1 MKLSHKV
8 RMPAA
13 CLVLVLALLLGLLS
27 LQAGATAADEY
38 EATMLGSL
46 SEKYEASGDPGRIS
60 SGEGDPGGKSY
71 GAYQF
76 ASNYNIPRNFFTW
89 CQSNATYK
97 AIGDRLAAAYVADGD
112 GSPESGGYADNFDAE
127 WTAIA
132 AESRDSFLQ
141 AQYAYT
147 RKNYYDG
154 AIAELKEAYPDF
166 DISNYSIALRNVI
179 YSRSV
184 QIGVGSVPALF
195 GEALDLL
202 GGKFTNQPETE
213 LIHAIYEANSLA
225 RTPDTARPDG
235 KTEIVMTG
243 PTAEKYG
250 ISGLTLDW
258 FWGSS
263 SDVQLGVYSRLH
275 INEPA
280 KAQQMLADYGYTDAP
295 LVEGSYQFSPH
306 ENATLAALLSG
317 SNIVLNA
324 PDTNA
329 TAHQFR
335 LVFYAS
341 GYYTITSVTN
351 NLRLT
356 GNADGSVTL
365 AEATANNDQL
375 WKLTQDSETGRYTV
389 QNRATE
395 LYLSATSMS
404 AGGTVLTAAEA
415 ALWQV
420 SKSTGA
426 WILSGASYPS
436 YANGLQVGQS
446 SYQFLGTLRCSYPIL
461 TVTARV
467 LDSNGADA
475 FSPVTISNINAL
487 SYDLSK
493 MNSPMAFSRL
503 GAGAYKMVLT
513 ATADA
518 PSGNEFYL
526 ESDFYVSDG
535 NYPLTFD
542 ACGGTATESSRDLL
556 PGQAYGTL
564 PAASKPGYIFIGWF
578 TAAEGG
584 TQVDSA
590 TIMTADPQT
599 VYAHYEPALTFTFVN
614 YDGAAI
620 YGGELRSGEIIPAP
634 SNIPTR
640 PADESHYYVF
650 IGWEGYSDGMT
661 ITENITFAAIYE
673 EKAIVAL
680 PEMDSSSFVIRDDFL
695 RAIPLGTTTAALV
708 ADLVPEEYI
717 TIHAGTATATDI
729 AGTGM
734 VVEYKIGEE
743 VKQTLTVVVTGDV
756 NGDGKITI
764 TDLVQINSHL
774 LKKNELSGANGA
786 AADVN
791 GDGKIT
797 ITDLVQ
803 INSHLLKR
811 ASVTPN

>member
-8 RMPAA
+8 WMSAA
-13 CLVLVLALLLGLLS
+13 CLVLVLTLLFGLLPPR
-27 LQAGATAADEY
+27 ANATAADEY

-89 CQSNATYK
+89 CQSSAAYK
-97 AIGDRLAAAYVADGD
+97 SIGDRLAAAYADD
-112 GSPESGGYADNFDAE
+112 GNTYAGNFDTE
-127 WTAIA
+127 WAAIA
-132 AESRDSFLQ
+132 SESRDFFLQ
-141 AQYAYT
+141 AQYSYT

-154 AIAELKEAYPDF
+154 AIAELKADYPEF

-184 QIGVGSVPALF
+184 QIGAGSVPTLF

-213 LIHAIYEANSLA
+213 LIHAIYQANSLA
-225 RTPDTARPDG
+225 RVPNTNRPDG
-235 KTEIVMTG
+235 KTEIVMAG
-243 PTAEKYG
+243 SDAEKYG
-250 ISGLTLDW
+250 IAGLTMDW

-263 SDVQLGVYSRLH
+263 SEIQVGVYSRLH

-295 LVEGSYQFSPH
+295 LVEGIYQFSPH
-306 ENATLAALLSG
+306 ENSALAALLSG
-317 SNIVLNA
+317 SSIVLNA
-324 PDTNA
+324 PDSNA

-356 GNADGSVTL
+356 GNADGSVSLT
-365 AEATANNDQL
+365 EATSNNNQL
-375 WKLTQDSETGRYTV
+375 WKLTQDPETGRYTV

-395 LYLSATSMS
+395 LFLSATSMS

-420 SKSTGA
+420 SKSTGM
-426 WILSGASYPS
+426 WTLSGASYPS

-475 FSPVTISNINAL
+475 FSPVTASNINAL
-487 SYDLSK
+487 SYDLSN

-503 GAGAYKMVLT
+503 QAGAYTMVLT

-518 PSGNEFYL
+518 PGNNTYEL
-526 ESDFYVSDG
+526 RSDFYVSDG
-535 NYPLTFD
+535 DYPLTFD

-556 PGQAYGTL
+556 PGQAYGAL
-564 PAASKPGYIFIGWF
+564 PTATKPGYIFLGWF

-590 TIMTADPQT
+590 TIMTAGPQT
-599 VYAHYEPALTFTFVN
+599 VYAHYEPALTFTYLN
-614 YDGAAI
+614 YDGSVVYA
-620 YGGELRSGEIIPAP
+620 GELRSGSVIPAAP
-634 SNIPTR
+634 NTPTR
-640 PADESHYYVF
+640 PSNETYYYVF
-650 IGWEGYSDGMT
+650 TGWSGYSAGMT
-661 ITENITFAAIYE
+661 ITENITFTAMYE
-673 EKAIVAL
+673 ERDLAAL
-680 PEMDSSSFVIRDDFL
+680 PEMDSGSFMIRDGFL
-695 RAIPLGTTTAALV
+695 RAIPLGTSINDLL

-717 TIHAGTATATDI
+717 TIHAGTSTATDVV
-729 AGTGM
+729 GTGM
-734 VVEYKIGEE
+734 TVEYKIGDE
-743 VKQTLTVVVTGDV
+743 VKQTLTIVVTGDV

-774 LKKNELSGANGA
+774 LKKNELSGANA
-786 AADVN
+786 AASDVN

-811 ASVTPN
+811 VSVTPN

>member
-1 MKLSHKV
+1 MKLTHKV
-8 RMPAA
+8 WGGAVCLA
-13 CLVLVLALLLGLLS
+13 LALVLLIGLLS
-27 LQAGATAADEY
+27 LQAGATAADDY
-38 EATMLGSL
+38 EATMLGAL

-76 ASNYNIPRNFFTW
+76 ASNYNIPRSFFTW
-89 CQSNATYK
+89 CQSVSAYK
-97 AIGDRLAAAYVADGD
+97 AIGDRLAAAYTADGD
-112 GSPESGGYADNFDAE
+112 GTEGSGGYAANFDAE

-132 AESRDSFLQ
+132 AETPDFFLQ
-141 AQYAYT
+141 AQYSYT

-154 AIAELKEAYPDF
+154 AIAVLKDRYPEF

-184 QIGVGSVPALF
+184 QIGVGSVPTLF
-195 GEALDLL
+195 GEAMDLL
-202 GGKFTNQPETE
+202 GGKFVNQPEAE
-213 LIHAIYEANSLA
+213 LIHAIYQANSLA
-225 RTPDTARPDG
+225 RPA
-235 KTEIVMTG
+235 KNSEEIIMTG

-250 ISGLTLDW
+250 ISGLTMDW

-295 LVEGSYQFSPH
+295 VVEGIYQFSPH
-306 ENATLAALLSG
+306 DNAALAALVSG
-317 SNIVLNA
+317 GNLVLNA
-324 PDTNA
+324 PDGSA
-329 TAHQFR
+329 TTHQFR

-341 GYYTITSVTN
+341 GYYTVTSVTTG
-351 NLRLT
+351 LRLT
-356 GNADGSVTL
+356 GHANGTVTL
-365 AEATANNDQL
+365 TEATAGNDQM
-375 WKLTQDSETGRYTV
+375 WKLTQDPETGRYSL
-389 QNRATE
+389 QNRATGY
-395 LYLSATSMS
+395 YLSATSMS
-404 AGGTVLTAAEA
+404 AGGTVVQAVNPT
-415 ALWQV
+415 LWQV

-426 WILSGASYPS
+426 WTLSGASYPS

-467 LDSNGADA
+467 LNSSGADA
-475 FSPVTISNINAL
+475 FSPVTATNINAL
-487 SYDLSK
+487 SYDLSN

-503 GAGAYKMVLT
+503 GAGAYTMVLT

-518 PSGNEFYL
+518 PSGSTFEL
-526 ESDFYVSDG
+526 RSDFYVSDG
-535 NYPLTFD
+535 TYPLTFD
-542 ACGGTATESSRDLL
+542 ACGGTATESQRDLL

-564 PAASKPGYIFIGWF
+564 PTATKPGYIFSGWF

-584 TQVDSA
+584 TQVTSA
-590 TIMTADPQT
+590 TIMSAGAQT
-599 VYAHYEPALTFTFVN
+599 VYAHYEPALTYAFVN
-614 YDGAAI
+614 YDGSVI
-620 YGGELRSGEIIPAP
+620 YGGELRSGEPIPMPAH
-634 SNIPTR
+634 NPTR
-640 PADESHYYVF
+640 PADDTHYYVF
-650 IGWEGYSDGMT
+650 VGWTDYAINMPISQNMT
-661 ITENITFAAIYE
+661 FYAVFEARELT
-673 EKAIVAL
+673 AL
-680 PEMDSSSFVIRDDFL
+680 PEMDSGSFAIRDGFL
-695 RAIPLGTTTAALV
+695 RAIPLGTSTADLL
-708 ADLVPEEYI
+708 ADLVPVDHI
-717 TIHAGTATATDI
+717 TLHAGTSTATDVV
-729 AGTGM
+729 GTGM
-734 VVEYKIGEE
+734 TVEYKIGDE

-774 LKKNELSGANGA
+774 LKKNELSGAHGA

-811 ASVTPN
+811 VSVTPN

>member
-1 MKLSHKV
+1 MKLSYKV
-8 RMPAA
+8 WMPAT
-13 CLVLVLALLLGLLS
+13 CLVLVMAMLLGLLP
-27 LQAGATAADEY
+27 LQANATAADEY
-38 EATMLGSL
+38 EATMLGAL

-60 SGEGDPGGKSY
+60 DGAGDPGGKSY

-89 CQSNATYK
+89 CQGSAAYK
-97 AIGDRLAAAYVADGD
+97 SIGDRLADAYAADGNTY
-112 GSPESGGYADNFDAE
+112 GGNFDAV

-132 AESRDSFLQ
+132 AESRDFFLQ
-141 AQYAYT
+141 AQYSYT

-154 AIAELKEAYPDF
+154 AIAELKADYPEF

-184 QIGVGSVPALF
+184 QIGSGSVPTLF
-195 GEALDLL
+195 GEALALL
-202 GGKFTNQPETE
+202 GGKFTNQPEAE
-213 LIHAIYEANSLA
+213 LIHALYQANSLA
-225 RTPDTARPDG
+225 RTPNTNRPDG
-235 KTEIVMTG
+235 KTEIIMTG

-250 ISGLTLDW
+250 IAGLTMDW

-280 KAQQMLADYGYTDAP
+280 RAQQMLADYGYTDAP
-295 LVEGSYQFSPH
+295 LVEGVYQFSPH
-306 ENATLAALLSG
+306 ENGALAALLSG
-317 SNIVLNA
+317 NSIILNA
-324 PDTNA
+324 PDSNA
-329 TAHQFR
+329 ATHQFR

-341 GYYTITSVTN
+341 GYYTITNLTN

-365 AEATANNDQL
+365 TEATANNNQL
-375 WKLTQDSETGRYTV
+375 WKLVQDEETGRYTV

-404 AGGTVLTAAEA
+404 AGGTVLTADKA

-426 WILSGASYPS
+426 WTLSGASYPS

-467 LDSNGADA
+467 LNSNGADA
-475 FSPVTISNINAL
+475 FSPVTASNINAL
-487 SYDLSK
+487 SYDLSN

-503 GAGAYKMVLT
+503 SAGAYTMVLT

-518 PSGNEFYL
+518 PSNNTFEL
-526 ESDFYVSDG
+526 RSDFYVSDG
-535 NYPLTFD
+535 DYPLYFD

-556 PGQAYGTL
+556 PGQSYGTL
-564 PAASKPGYIFIGWF
+564 PTASKPGHVFIGWF

-590 TIMTADPQT
+590 TVMTAGVQT
-599 VYAHYEPALTFTFVN
+599 VYAHYEPTLTFSFVN
-614 YDGAAI
+614 YDGTAI
-620 YGGELRSGEIIPAP
+620 YGGELRSGEVIPAP
-634 SNIPTR
+634 GNTPTH
-640 PADESHYYVF
+640 PADETYYYVF
-650 IGWEGYSDGMT
+650 VGWDGYSEGMT
-661 ITENITFAAIYE
+661 ITENVTFTAIYE
-673 EKAIVAL
+673 PRPLLAL
-680 PEMDSSSFVIRDDFL
+680 PEIDSGSFVIRDGFL
-695 RAIPLGTTTAALV
+695 RAIPLGTTIAELME
-708 ADLVPEEYI
+708 DLVPSYYI
-717 TIHAGTATATDI
+717 TIHAGTATGTDI
-729 AGTGM
+729 ASTGM
-734 VVEYKIGEE
+734 VVEYKIGED
-743 VKQTLTVVVTGDV
+743 VIQTLTVVVTGDV

-774 LKKNELSGANGA
+774 LKKNGLSDAHAA
-786 AADVN
+786 AADIN
-791 GDGKIT
+791 ADGKIT

-811 ASVTPN
+811 NSVTPN

>member
-1 MKLSHKV
+1 MKLTHKFW
-8 RMPAA
+8 MPAV
-13 CLVLVLALLLGLLS
+13 CLALVFSLLAGLLA
-27 LQAGATAADEY
+27 LRAGATAADDY

-76 ASNYNIPRNFFTW
+76 ASNYNIPKNFFTW
-89 CQSNATYK
+89 CQSAPVYRSM
-97 AIGDRLAAAYVADGD
+97 GDRLAASYWADGETY
-112 GSPESGGYADNFDAE
+112 GASFDDT
-127 WTAIA
+127 WRTIA
-132 AESRDSFLQ
+132 SEDPSFFLQ

-147 RKNYYDG
+147 RKTYYDG
-154 AIAELKEAYPDF
+154 AIAELKANYPEF

-184 QIGVGSVPALF
+184 QIGVGSVPTLF
-195 GEALDLL
+195 GEALALL
-202 GGKFTNQPETE
+202 GGKFVNQPEAE
-213 LIHAIYEANSLA
+213 LIHAIYQANSLA
-225 RTPDTARPDG
+225 RTPNTARPDG
-235 KTEIVMTG
+235 KTENVMTG

-250 ISGLTLDW
+250 ISGLTMDW

-295 LVEGSYQFSPH
+295 LVEGVYQFSPGD
-306 ENATLAALLSG
+306 NASLAALVSG
-317 SNIVLNA
+317 SGMVLNA
-324 PDTNA
+324 PDANA
-329 TAHQFR
+329 TSHQFR

-351 NLRLT
+351 GLRLT

-365 AEATANNDQL
+365 NEASADNNQL
-375 WKLTQDSETGRYTV
+375 WKLELNTETGRYTAK
-389 QNRATE
+389 NRATE

-415 ALWQV
+415 AAWQLN
-420 SKSTGA
+420 KSTGA
-426 WILSGASYPS
+426 WTLSGASYPS

-467 LDSNGADA
+467 LNSNGSDA
-475 FSPVTISNINAL
+475 FSPVTASGINAL
-487 SYDLSK
+487 SYDLSN

-518 PSGNEFYL
+518 PSGNQFYL

-535 NYPLTFD
+535 DYPLTFD
-542 ACGGTATESSRDLL
+542 ACGGTGTESSRDLL

-564 PAASKPGYIFIGWF
+564 PTATKPGYIFLGWF

-590 TIMTADPQT
+590 TIMTAGPQT
-599 VYAHYEPALTFTFVN
+599 VYAHYEPALTYTFVN
-614 YDGAAI
+614 FDGSTVYA
-620 YGGELRSGEIIPAP
+620 GELRSGSAIPAP
-634 SNIPTR
+634 PNTPTR
-640 PADESHYYVF
+640 PSDETYYYVF
-650 IGWEGYSDGMT
+650 TGWEGYTADMT
-661 ITENITFAAIYE
+661 ISENVTFTALYE
-673 EKAIVAL
+673 AKELVAL
-680 PEMDSSSFVIRDDFL
+680 PEMDTSSFVIRDAFL
-695 RAIPLGTTTAALV
+695 RSIPLGTSTADLL
-708 ADLVPEEYI
+708 ADLVPVEYI
-717 TIHAGTATATDI
+717 SLHAGTSTATDI
-729 AGTGM
+729 VGTGM
-734 VVEYKIGEE
+734 TVEYKVGVE
-743 VKQTLTVVVTGDV
+743 VKQSLTIVVTGDV

-774 LKKNELSGANGA
+774 LKKNELGGAHGS

-791 GDGKIT
+791 ADGKIT

-803 INSHLLKR
+803 INSHLLKKT
-811 ASVTPN
+811 SVTPN

>member
-8 RMPAA
+8 WMPAA
-13 CLVLVLALLLGLLS
+13 CLALALVLLLGLLPPR
-27 LQAGATAADEY
+27 ANATAADEY

-60 SGEGDPGGKSY
+60 SGVGDPGGKSY

-76 ASNYNIPRNFFTW
+76 ASNYHIPRNFFTW
-89 CQSNATYK
+89 CQSSAAYK
-97 AIGDRLAAAYVADGD
+97 SIGDRLASAYAADGNT
-112 GSPESGGYADNFDAE
+112 YAGNFDAM
-127 WTAIA
+127 WSAIA
-132 AESRDSFLQ
+132 ADSRDLFLQ

-154 AIAELKEAYPDF
+154 AIAELKADYPEF
-166 DISNYSIALRNVI
+166 EISNYSIALRNVI

-184 QIGVGSVPALF
+184 QIGAGSVPTLF

-213 LIHAIYEANSLA
+213 LIHALYQANSLA
-225 RTPDTARPDG
+225 RTPNTNRPDG
-235 KTEIVMTG
+235 KTEIIMTG
-243 PTAEKYG
+243 PDAEKYG
-250 ISGLTLDW
+250 IAGLTMDW

-280 KAQQMLADYGYTDAP
+280 KAQQMLADYGYTDAL
-295 LVEGSYQFSPH
+295 LVEGIYQLSPH
-306 ENATLAALLSG
+306 DNAELSALLTG
-317 SNIVLNA
+317 GNLVLNA
-324 PDTNA
+324 PDANT

-341 GYYTITSVTN
+341 GYYTITSITN

-356 GNADGSVTL
+356 GNPDGSITL
-365 AEATANNDQL
+365 SEATASNNQL
-375 WKLTQDSETGRYTV
+375 WKLAQDAETGRYTM

-404 AGGTVLTAAEA
+404 AGGTVLTAAEP
-415 ALWQV
+415 ALWQI
-420 SKSTGA
+420 SKSTGM
-426 WILSGASYPS
+426 WTLSGASYPS

-467 LDSNGADA
+467 LNSSGADA
-475 FSPVTISNINAL
+475 FSPVTAGNVNAL
-487 SYDLSK
+487 SYDLSN

-503 GAGAYKMVLT
+503 QAGAYTMVLT

-518 PSGNEFYL
+518 PGNNTFEL
-526 ESDFYVSDG
+526 RSDFYVSDG
-535 NYPLTFD
+535 DYPLTFD
-542 ACGGTATESSRDLL
+542 ACGGTSTESSRDLL

-564 PAASKPGYIFIGWF
+564 PTASKPGYIFIGWF

-590 TIMTADPQT
+590 TIMTSGPQT
-599 VYAHYEPALTFTFVN
+599 VYAHYEPALTYTFLN
-614 YDGAAI
+614 FDGSVVYA
-620 YGGELRSGEIIPAP
+620 GELRSGSAIPVPPNTPKKP
-634 SNIPTR
+634 S
-640 PADESHYYVF
+640 DETYYYVF
-650 IGWEGYSDGMT
+650 TGWEDYTAGMT
-661 ITENITFAAIYE
+661 ITESITFTATYE
-673 EKAIVAL
+673 PRSLTAL
-680 PEMDSSSFVIRDDFL
+680 PEMGSGSFLIRDGFL
-695 RAIPLGTTTAALV
+695 RAIPLGTTTADLL
-708 ADLVPEEYI
+708 ADLAPAEYI
-717 TIHAGTATATDI
+717 TIHAGTAASTDVV
-729 AGTGM
+729 GTGM
-734 VVEYKIGEE
+734 TVEYKVGDE
-743 VKQTLTVVVTGDV
+743 VKQSLTIVVTGDV

-774 LKKNELSGANGA
+774 LKKNGLSGANGS

-791 GDGKIT
+791 ADGKIT

-811 ASVTPN
+811 TSVTPN